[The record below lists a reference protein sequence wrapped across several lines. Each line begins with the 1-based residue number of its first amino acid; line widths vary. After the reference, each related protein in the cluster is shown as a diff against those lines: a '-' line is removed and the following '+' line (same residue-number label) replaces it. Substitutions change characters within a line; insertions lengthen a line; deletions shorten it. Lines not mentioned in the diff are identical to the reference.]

1 MNERTYTL
9 EHRSRARNHHI
20 LSWPFMTG
28 WLSGGLNDWTKGE
41 SFQLL

>member
-28 WLSGGLNDWTKGE
+28 LAVWLTE
-41 SFQLL
+41 